1 MSEGKGQEDGHAME
15 SGLVGRSGTDGEEVW
30 DSGGEDHLQYKR
42 ASVHGEGG
50 QEMARGRGPVFR
62 TVLA

>member
-1 MSEGKGQEDGHAME
+1 
-15 SGLVGRSGTDGEEVW
+15 
-30 DSGGEDHLQYKR
+30 LQYER